1 MKNKTKKYF
10 IKYSLEFFVI
20 VLGITFSFFLQNVR
34 QEKELDSKR
43 QLIISNL
50 LDELESNQNYITKR
64 KSEFV
69 REMDYVKKLLD
80 DSLTFKMFEEY
91 PKESSPLNPFF
102 SVLRFEPS
110 SSTYNSLV
118 NDGSLNL
125 IKSSDVKTLINEVYK
140 SKINYLNYF
149 VDAEYKAA
157 IEVERIFINNYPEI
171 YLRNFWFNYS
181 DKKLINNVFKIMK
194 KDIHFKALMVQK
206 ISFMEVKIGALNSYA
221 KQRDSLITLLKNKKL
236 IF

>member
-1 MKNKTKKYF
+1 MNKRLKKYF
-10 IKYSLEFFVI
+10 IKYTLEFFVI
-20 VLGITFSFFLQNVR
+20 VLGISFSFFVQNVR
-34 QEKELDSKR
+34 QEKEIDSKR

-69 REMDYVKKLLD
+69 REMDYVNKLLN

-110 SSTYNSLV
+110 SSIYNSLV

-125 IKSSDVKTLINEVYK
+125 IKSSEVKTLINEVYK

-149 VDAEYKAA
+149 VDAEYKSA

-181 DKKLINNVFKIMK
+181 DKKLINNVFQIMK

-221 KQRDSLITLLKNKKL
+221 KQRDSLITLLKN
-236 IF
+236 

>member
-1 MKNKTKKYF
+1 MMKNKTKKYF

-20 VLGITFSFFLQNVR
+20 VLGITFSFFVQNVR
-34 QEKELDSKR
+34 QEKEIDSKR

-50 LDELESNQNYITKR
+50 LDELESNQNYISER

-69 REMDYVKKLLD
+69 REMDYVNKLLN

-91 PKESSPLNPFF
+91 PKERSPLNPFF

-125 IKSSDVKTLINEVYK
+125 IKSSEIKILINEVYK
-140 SKINYLNYF
+140 SKINYLNNF
-149 VDAEYKAA
+149 VDSEHKAA
-157 IEVERIFINNYPEI
+157 IEAERIFINNYPEI
-171 YLRNFWFNYS
+171 YLRNFWFKYS
-181 DKKLINNVFKIMK
+181 DKNLINNVFQIMK

-206 ISFMEVKIGALNSYA
+206 ISFMEVKIGALKSYA
-221 KQRDSLITLLKNKKL
+221 KQRDSLITLLKN
-236 IF
+236 

>member
-1 MKNKTKKYF
+1 MNKRLKKYF
-10 IKYSLEFFVI
+10 IKYTLEFFVI
-20 VLGITFSFFLQNVR
+20 VLGISFSFFVQNVR
-34 QEKELDSKR
+34 QEKEIDSKR

-69 REMDYVKKLLD
+69 REMDYVNKLLN

-110 SSTYNSLV
+110 SSIYNSLV

-125 IKSSDVKTLINEVYK
+125 IKSSEVKTLINEVYK

-149 VDAEYKAA
+149 VDAEYKSA

-181 DKKLINNVFKIMK
+181 DKKLINNVFQIMK

-206 ISFMEVKIGALNSYA
+206 VSFMEVKIGALNSYA
-221 KQRDSLITLLKNKKL
+221 KQRDSLITLLKN
-236 IF
+236 

>member
-1 MKNKTKKYF
+1 MNKRLKKYF
-10 IKYSLEFFVI
+10 IKYTLEFFVI
-20 VLGITFSFFLQNVR
+20 VIGISFSFFVQNVR
-34 QEKELDSKR
+34 QEKEIDSKR

-69 REMDYVKKLLD
+69 REMDYVNKLLN

-110 SSTYNSLV
+110 SSIYNSLV

-125 IKSSDVKTLINEVYK
+125 IKSSEVKTLINEVYK

-149 VDAEYKAA
+149 VDAEYKSA

-181 DKKLINNVFKIMK
+181 DKKLINNVFQIMK

-221 KQRDSLITLLKNKKL
+221 KQRDSLITLLKN
-236 IF
+236 

>member
-1 MKNKTKKYF
+1 MNKRLKKYF
-10 IKYSLEFFVI
+10 IKYTLEFFVI
-20 VLGITFSFFLQNVR
+20 VLGISFSFFVQNVR
-34 QEKELDSKR
+34 QEKEIDSKR

-69 REMDYVKKLLD
+69 REMDYVNKLLN

-91 PKESSPLNPFF
+91 PKENSPLNPFF

-110 SSTYNSLV
+110 SSIYNSLV

-125 IKSSDVKTLINEVYK
+125 IKSSEVKTLINEVYK

-149 VDAEYKAA
+149 VDAEYKSA

-181 DKKLINNVFKIMK
+181 DKKLINNVFQIMK

-221 KQRDSLITLLKNKKL
+221 KQRDSLITLLKN
-236 IF
+236 

>member
-1 MKNKTKKYF
+1 MMKNKTKKYF

-20 VLGITFSFFLQNVR
+20 VLGITFSFFVQNVR
-34 QEKELDSKR
+34 QEKEIDSKR

-69 REMDYVKKLLD
+69 REMDYVNKLLN

-110 SSTYNSLV
+110 SSIYNSLV

-125 IKSSDVKTLINEVYK
+125 IKSSEVKTLINEVYK

-149 VDAEYKAA
+149 VDAEYKSA

-181 DKKLINNVFKIMK
+181 DKKLINNVFQIMK

-221 KQRDSLITLLKNKKL
+221 KQRDSLITLLKN
-236 IF
+236 

>member
-1 MKNKTKKYF
+1 MNKRLKKYF
-10 IKYSLEFFVI
+10 IKYTLEFFVI
-20 VLGITFSFFLQNVR
+20 VLGISFSFFVQNVR
-34 QEKELDSKR
+34 QEKEIDSKR

-69 REMDYVKKLLD
+69 REMDYVNKLLN

-91 PKESSPLNPFF
+91 PKENSPLNPFF

-110 SSTYNSLV
+110 SSIYNSLV

-125 IKSSDVKTLINEVYK
+125 IKSSEVKTLINEVYK

-149 VDAEYKAA
+149 VDAEYKSA

-181 DKKLINNVFKIMK
+181 DKNLINNVFQIMK

-206 ISFMEVKIGALNSYA
+206 ISFMEVKIGALKSYS
-221 KQRDSLITLLKNKKL
+221 KQRDSLITLLKN
-236 IF
+236 

>member
-1 MKNKTKKYF
+1 MMKNKTKKYF

-20 VLGITFSFFLQNVR
+20 VLGITFSFFVQNVK
-34 QEKELDSKR
+34 QEKEIDSKR

-50 LDELESNQNYITKR
+50 LDELESNQNYISER
-64 KSEFV
+64 KSEFL
-69 REMDYVKKLLD
+69 REMDYVNKLLN
-80 DSLTFKMFEEY
+80 DSLTFEMFEEY
-91 PKESSPLNPFF
+91 PKERSPLNPFF

-125 IKSSDVKTLINEVYK
+125 IKSSEIKILINEVYK
-140 SKINYLNYF
+140 SKINYLNNF
-149 VDAEYKAA
+149 VDSEHKATIEAEL
-157 IEVERIFINNYPEI
+157 IFINNYPEI

-181 DKKLINNVFKIMK
+181 DKNLINNVFQIMK

-206 ISFMEVKIGALNSYA
+206 ISFMEVKIGALKSYS
-221 KQRDSLITLLKNKKL
+221 KQRDSLITLLKN
-236 IF
+236 

>member
-1 MKNKTKKYF
+1 MNKRLKKYF
-10 IKYSLEFFVI
+10 IKYTLEFFVI
-20 VLGITFSFFLQNVR
+20 VIGISFSFFVQNVR
-34 QEKELDSKR
+34 QEKEIDSKR

-69 REMDYVKKLLD
+69 REMDYVNKLLN

-91 PKESSPLNPFF
+91 PKENSPLNPFF

-110 SSTYNSLV
+110 SSIYNSLV

-125 IKSSDVKTLINEVYK
+125 IKSSEVKTLINEVYK

-149 VDAEYKAA
+149 VDAEYKSA

-181 DKKLINNVFKIMK
+181 DKKLINNVFQIMK

-221 KQRDSLITLLKNKKL
+221 KQRDSLITLLKN
-236 IF
+236 